1 MAERRTSKHKLK
13 FPPALLALRTAYM
26 YLFVCLSKGPAPAAA
41 LAPSLT
47 LPRFGILRAYSCTV
61 HTVICIRDFLD
72 PIWNLRSLLDRA
84 VGCSFVNVMSPRV
97 AGCWAM
103 RVRVWA
109 LAAVHASRRA
119 LAGRAC
125 THAEA

>member
-41 LAPSLT
+41 LALSNAASLRH
-47 LPRFGILRAYSCTV
+47 PARV
-61 HTVICIRDFLD
+61 RDFTGSDLVLE
-72 PIWNLRSLLDRA
+72 PPLASGP

-97 AGCWAM
+97 LGDEGQGVGAGGCT
-103 RVRVWA
+103 RVTPRPD
-109 LAAVHASRRA
+109 
-119 LAGRAC
+119 
-125 THAEA
+125 